1 MKIVCSK
8 GELLQGVQTVQTAV
22 STKSTLPILSNF
34 LLDVEKTAIKLTATD
49 LEVGIHTLINGQII
63 KAGNITIPARKFA
76 EIIRELPEE
85 KVEIQSDDS
94 SQITITCGK
103 SHFLVNGL
111 PKEDYPLLPEFQE
124 EKAFQID
131 KITLEKMF
139 KRTTFAASTDETR
152 YVLNGVFFLVA
163 KEKTTMVA
171 TDGRRLAYI
180 SAKSSTLSDSEAS
193 AKNKL
198 SSPVKSQV
206 IIPTKAVNQ
215 LIRLL
220 SETKEEVVKVSIAE
234 NQVGFKIKDTVLIS
248 RLIEGNFPNYEQ
260 VVPKAHKVQ
269 LKLKTKEFLQ
279 VTKRIS
285 LLVSEKAGSVKYN
298 LERGTMKVSS
308 VSPGLGSAEEE
319 ITTEYNGES
328 LEIAFNP
335 AYVLDALKAV
345 DAEEVYFE
353 LTAPLNPTVIRPV
366 GEEESFCV
374 LMPMRIE

>member
-180 SAKSSTLSDSEAS
+180 SAKNSTLST
-193 AKNKL
+193 
-198 SSPVKSQV
+198 PVKSQV